1 VRRARGADGRR
12 LRRTKTKS
20 GRKRG
25 VMEKVPKKYL
35 VVFLVLSLLVNA
47 QLVNKLYIA
56 QNYEKVVAGNQIV
69 AFVETLE
76 SLTVRIDKIFD
87 NPDST
92 EDYAWLIA
100 KSEVLKSTM
109 LLSDRSYKKLAPAI
123 LTLGDQ
129 VYQITIKYFYRND
142 NAYTEEELLVLNQ
155 VNHNLKEIVHRFN
168 QALNDSRT
176 SPKTLLDYEAD
187 LSDAIFNTIG
197 QNEEELSKLL

>member
-1 VRRARGADGRR
+1 
-12 LRRTKTKS
+12 
-20 GRKRG
+20 
-25 VMEKVPKKYL
+25 MEKVPKKYL